1 MAIYKLRKGDRDC
14 SSAVIDALKTAGIPT
29 GGASYTGNI
38 RKCFESTGQWV
49 AKPVSFIASAGDLYL
64 REGSHVAMCLS
75 QSPDQL
81 MEFSHNESWG
91 YYNGKTGDQLNNSG
105 ANAESHI
112 RGYYNYPWN
121 CIMHYI
127 GKDKDKMKVAVEL
140 MKHLVTCKEHG
151 YTMSSPARLGS
162 GGYCEVN
169 VGGSSPQPAPAP
181 APKPIEED
189 TGIVFTY
196 RVRAGGKWYSEIKNL
211 DDYAGVRGKPITDVA
226 IKVNKGKVW
235 YQVHTFRGGW
245 LGKITGYNINDSI
258 KGYAGNGKP
267 IDAIRVYYE
276 TPNGTVLSQATYR
289 VSALNQA
296 YFPWQT
302 DTDVNSNMDGYAG
315 QLGMVMDR
323 FQLYPT
329 KC

>member
-14 SSAVIDALKTAGIPT
+14 SAAVIDAIKTAGIPT

-49 AKPVSFIASAGDLYL
+49 AKPVSFIASPGDLYL

-75 QSPDQL
+75 QHPDQL
-81 MEFSHNESWG
+81 MEFAHNESWG
-91 YYNGKTGDQLNNSG
+91 YYNGKVGDQLNNSG

-112 RGYYNYPWN
+112 RSYYNYPWN
-121 CIMHYI
+121 CIMHYTGDQNKI
-127 GKDKDKMKVAVEL
+127 KVAVEL

-151 YTMSSPARLGS
+151 YTMSSPGRTGS

-169 VGGSSPQPAPAP
+169 IGGAAPQPTPSN
-181 APKPIEED
+181 PIEED

-196 RVRAGGKWYSEIKNL
+196 RVKAGGKWYAEVKNL
-211 DDYAGVRGKPITDVA
+211 NDYAGVRGKAITDVA

-235 YQVHTFRGGW
+235 YQVHTYRGKW
-245 LGKITGYNINDSI
+245 HNKITGYDINDSA
-258 KGYAGNGKP
+258 KYAGVGKP
-267 IDAIRVYYE
+267 IDAIRVYYT
-276 TPNGTVLSQATYR
+276 TPSGITLSAATYR

-296 YFPWQT
+296 YYPWQT
-302 DTDVNSNMDGYAG
+302 DTDVNANMDGYAG
-315 QLGMVMDR
+315 EMGMVMDR
-323 FQLYPT
+323 FQLHPT
-329 KC
+329 KI